1 MPLYSYINDST
12 GEIVELLQ
20 TMGEPH
26 QYVLAGVAWRR
37 LFDVPQLAMD
47 TKVNP
52 FSEKQFLDKTAKA
65 GSLGDLWDR
74 ASEMREMRE
83 EKSGQP
89 DEVVAGYEKQKGKK
103 LPKKRSKEVKIE
115 IG

>member
-74 ASEMREMRE
+74 AAEMKEMRE
-83 EKSGQP
+83 EKTGAP
-89 DEVVAGYEKQKGKK
+89 DEISANFNKGKK
-103 LPKKRSKEVKIE
+103 VPKKRSKEVKIE